1 MSTEAKDIPSQSILE
16 RVWKYVISMK
26 FAVTIL
32 VVIAVVSL
40 LSMFLVEFYPMQAA
54 FPGWEV
60 FYQKQ
65 YGMSGETFAL
75 FKIFR
80 LYDPYRSWWY
90 QCLLGILALS
100 LSACTLDRIK
110 GTIRLAFSPQFRL
123 TPDNLSIMPQYKRWS
138 GSQNEAAF
146 VGYLKR
152 RFRVYQRDTE
162 SGKAY
167 YGSRGWLHL
176 FGPLAIHAGIL
187 SLVIGGLWM
196 SLFGTSTSISGYAG
210 DVVDVPGADFKV
222 RIDDF
227 RIEYYP
233 LNTGQT
239 VLVSNASLGRI
250 KQKLSD
256 HLFAVEHMTHGG
268 TWVVDTLGASELEN
282 EFDLERDRG
291 NIKDYICRLTVL
303 QSGAEKART
312 TMEGAQEK
320 LSAAIEVNHPLRY
333 ERYQFYQSSYDAE
346 NARITTNYDS
356 LALRVMQ
363 TSDGSVLDTLWLKP
377 DQKVRVPATGYTVTA
392 TQFLPDFRI
401 TDAGPTTVSTKL
413 NNPAVRIEY
422 FKDDSASFYQWSFLG
437 KEFHQS
443 RTDLPVSL
451 QFVDIR
457 NPRSERLIKTILQVR
472 KSPGADVIWVGFILM
487 TLGLIL
493 AFYIGFYRVWALVV
507 PKDEG
512 KADFHLAVSNR
523 RGGGD
528 PERKFQRLLDEL
540 RRSAS

>member
-1 MSTEAKDIPSQSILE
+1 VSAEAKKTPTESILA
-16 RVWKYVISMK
+16 RVWKYIISMK
-26 FAVTIL
+26 FAVIIL

-40 LSMFLVEFYPMQAA
+40 LSMFLVEFYPMQAT
-54 FPGWEV
+54 FPGWEA

-65 YGMSGETFAL
+65 YSMGGGIFAL
-75 FKIFR
+75 FKIFK

-90 QCLLGILALS
+90 QCLLGILAIS

-110 GTIRLAFSPQFRL
+110 GTIRVAFSPQFRL
-123 TPDNLSIMPQYKRWS
+123 TPDNLSIMPHYKRWN
-138 GSQNEAAF
+138 GLHNEAAF
-146 VGYLKR
+146 VGLLKR
-152 RFRVYQRDTE
+152 RFRLYQRDIE

-187 SLVIGGLWM
+187 SLVIGGLWV
-196 SLFGTSTSISGYAG
+196 SLFGTSSSIAGYAG
-210 DVVDVPGADFKV
+210 DVVDVPGADFKI

-227 RIEYYP
+227 QIQYYP

-239 VLVSNASLGRI
+239 VLVSNSYLGRI
-250 KQKLSD
+250 KEKLSD
-256 HLFAVEHMTHGG
+256 SFFVVEHMTHGG
-268 TWVVDTLGASELEN
+268 AWAVDTLAASELTN

-291 NIKDYICRLTVL
+291 NIKDYVCKLTVL
-303 QSGAEKART
+303 QGGEERART

-333 ERYQFYQSSYDAE
+333 ERYRFYQSSYDAE
-346 NARITTNYDS
+346 NARITATYDS
-356 LALRVMQ
+356 LALRVMR
-363 TSDGSVLDTLWLKP
+363 TSDASVLDTIWLTP
-377 DQKVRVPATGYTVTA
+377 DLKMPVPSTDLDVSA

-413 NNPAVRIEY
+413 NNPAVKIE
-422 FKDDSASFYQWSFLG
+422 FSRDDSASFYQWSFLG

-443 RTDLPVSL
+443 RSDLPVSL

-457 NPRSERLIKTILQVR
+457 NPKSERLIKTILQVK
-472 KSPGADVIWVGFILM
+472 KSPGTDVIWIGFILM

-493 AFYIGFYRVWALVV
+493 AFYIGFYRVWALVI
-507 PKDEG
+507 PKGEG
-512 KADFHLAVSNR
+512 KADFHVAVSSR

-528 PERKFQRLLDEL
+528 PERKFQHLLDEL
-540 RRSAS
+540 KRSAS